1 MAIFELTHQE
11 VEKGHY
17 FFVIALK
24 KGGLII
30 FREPMK
36 EIEKVKKKKKLIFYQ
51 NSLRLISRRIFDLWV
66 WGTVIECVY
75 QK

>member
-11 VEKGHY
+11 VEKGNY

-36 EIEKVKKKKKLIFYQ
+36 EIEKVKKKR
-51 NSLRLISRRIFDLWV
+51 NSSFIK
-66 WGTVIECVY
+66 TACA
-75 QK
+75 